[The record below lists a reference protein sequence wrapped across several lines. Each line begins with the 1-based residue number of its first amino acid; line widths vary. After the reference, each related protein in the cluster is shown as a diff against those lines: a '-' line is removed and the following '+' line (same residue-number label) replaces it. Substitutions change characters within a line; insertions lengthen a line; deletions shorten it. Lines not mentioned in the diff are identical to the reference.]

1 MEVIPGLH
9 MFKGPGN
16 HYVVM
21 EEKTVMIDVGGRRN
35 IGRLSY
41 MLGRIDCSFE
51 DIKEL
56 VVTHYHFDHAGC
68 LNGLKNATDAV
79 VSVGKRDALYI
90 AGDKD
95 PEPPRGVT
103 ALGKIQL
110 KIPWMLA
117 LYQKYPGAN
126 PDRYLSEG
134 DVIDCLGGLE
144 VIDTPG
150 HTPGH
155 ICLFSREKSL
165 MFIGDALFHFFHRL
179 SLPFRDYTTDEEQAR
194 ESLKKLVKYD
204 FEIACFGHG
213 PPILEDASK
222 KIRRFVKSHKL

>member
-1 MEVIPGLH
+1 MEVTPGLY
-9 MFKGPGN
+9 MFRGSGN
-16 HYVVM
+16 HYVVK
-21 EEKTVMIDVGGRRN
+21 EEKSVMVDVGGRRN

-41 MLGRIDCSFE
+41 MLGRIGCSLE

-68 LNGLKNATDAV
+68 LNALKSATDAV
-79 VSVGKRDALYI
+79 VSVGKSDALFI
-90 AGDKD
+90 AGDKE
-95 PEPPRGVT
+95 PEPPKGVT
-103 ALGKIQL
+103 ALGKLQL
-110 KIPWMLA
+110 RLPRILTF
-117 LYQKYPGAN
+117 YQKYPGAD

-155 ICLFSREKSL
+155 ISLLSREKSL

-179 SLPFRDYTTDEEQAR
+179 SMPFKDYTTDHEQAR
-194 ESLKKLVKYD
+194 ESVKKLAEYE

-213 PPILEDASK
+213 PPILEGASK
-222 KIRRFVKSHKL
+222 KIGYFIESL